1 MICVF
6 VLLLMSY
13 AAYARVEVVEFNDP
27 QKAALYKQ
35 MISELRCLVCQNQ
48 NLADS
53 NAELAVDLRRRTREL
68 IHQGMSRQEV
78 TEYMVK
84 RYGEFVLY
92 RPRLKVSTLALWF
105 SPIVLLAISLWL
117 VMRINRRKTYSAEV
131 FSASDRAMA
140 KDLLTKKSQTTLSK
154 SSNPLS

>member
-1 MICVF
+1 MFIV
-6 VLLLMSY
+6 LLMSS
-13 AAYARVEVVEFNDP
+13 AAGARVEIVEFEDS

-35 MISELRCLVCQNQ
+35 MIAELRCLVCQNQ

-53 NAELAVDLRRRTREL
+53 NAELAIDLRRRTREL
-68 IHQGMSRQEV
+68 IDQGMSRKEV

-105 SPIVLLAISLWL
+105 SPIVLLAVSLWL
-117 VMRINRRKTYSAEV
+117 VMRINRRKISSAKL
-131 FSASDRAMA
+131 FSDSDRAMA
-140 KDLLTKKSQTTLSK
+140 KDLLTSKTQSTSPK
-154 SSNPLS
+154 SSSVES